1 MFQVR
6 AVSTHFLIVG
16 AVQACTRSSR
26 LAAFG
31 ATSTISRF
39 SAPRRSAVRRP
50 CRENLQKR
58 CHWRPPAC
66 VTLSPPS
73 RHSSAASHCLQPE
86 DNKRRRCLVQR
97 STRLIKNEKQR
108 ARSPPQ
114 AARSSQEDRHSVRK
128 STSTSLD
135 RLGSYH
141 MKIVVVGGTGLIG
154 SKLVALL
161 RQRDQEVLAASPDSG
176 VNTLT
181 GEGLAEALVGAQV
194 VVDLANSPSFEDTAV
209 MNFFETAGRNL
220 LAAEAAAGVR
230 HHVAL
235 SIVGTDRLPDSGYLR
250 AKMAQERLIKASGI
264 PYTILRSTQF
274 FEFMGRVADS
284 FSDGKTVRV
293 PPALVQPISSND
305 VVTAL
310 ADLVLG
316 APGNDT
322 LEVAGPE
329 KLRFDELIR
338 RVLANNHDARKVT
351 SDVHARY
358 FGTELNDQSLVPA
371 STAPRIGT
379 TRFESWLARSTSQT

>member
-6 AVSTHFLIVG
+6 AVSTHFLMVG

-39 SAPRRSAVRRP
+39 SARRSAVRGP

-86 DNKRRRCLVQR
+86 GNKRRRCLVQR
-97 STRLIKNEKQR
+97 CARLIKNEKKTR

-114 AARSSQEDRHSVRK
+114 TARSSQEDRHSVGK

-141 MKIVVVGGTGLIG
+141 MKIVVIGGTGLIG

-194 VVDLANSPSFEDTAV
+194 VVDLTNSPSFEDTAV
-209 MNFFETAGRNL
+209 MKFFETSSRNL
-220 LAAEAAAGVR
+220 LAAEAATGVR

-264 PYTILRSTQF
+264 PYTIIRSTQF
-274 FEFMGRVADS
+274 LEFLGGIAAASVE
-284 FSDGKTVRV
+284 GNIVRLS
-293 PPALVQPISSND
+293 PGMFQPIAADD
-305 VVTAL
+305 V
-310 ADLVLG
+310 
-316 APGNDT
+316 APIVA
-322 LEVAGPE
+322 EVGW
-329 KLRFDELIR
+329 
-338 RVLANNHDARKVT
+338 N
-351 SDVHARY
+351 
-358 FGTELNDQSLVPA
+358 
-371 STAPRIGT
+371 
-379 TRFESWLARSTSQT
+379 